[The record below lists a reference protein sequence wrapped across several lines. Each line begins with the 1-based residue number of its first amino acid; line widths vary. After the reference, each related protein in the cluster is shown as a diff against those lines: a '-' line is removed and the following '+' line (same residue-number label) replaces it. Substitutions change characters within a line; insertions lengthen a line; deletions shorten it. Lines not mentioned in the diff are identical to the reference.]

1 MKVSMRRSERESSPA
16 GESAVDYY
24 HDAVVP
30 VDPQKSRWE
39 RSWPTIACGAGKHPR
54 SPFDFAFLAS

>member
-16 GESAVDYY
+16 GESAVDYD
-24 HDAVVP
+24 HDAAP

-54 SPFDFAFLAS
+54 SPFDIAFLAS